1 MAVGLIDRAILTPER
16 MKQTIN
22 LLCKDRKASTK
33 LVYTRAF
40 RAHALGVLCDFIEHM
55 HGAPRHTMVDQME
68 ELFSDY
74 EAAHGI
80 YPASGLDVVFV
91 RPRAT
96 REANV

>member
-1 MAVGLIDRAILTPER
+1 
-16 MKQTIN
+16 
-22 LLCKDRKASTK
+22 
-33 LVYTRAF
+33 
-40 RAHALGVLCDFIEHM
+40 
-55 HGAPRHTMVDQME
+55 MVDQME